1 MFDKYKWDKRLV
13 VHYRDNSEQH
23 QKIQKYINDFFK
35 KNSIDIEE
43 RKLKYIEIYDSKVTG
58 NLASSINK
66 NGYGLYLIGLDGSI
80 KKYSQSTDII
90 DNLFIVIDAMPMR
103 KGYLNQ

>member
-1 MFDKYKWDKRLV
+1 VIIL
-13 VHYRDNSEQH
+13 N
-23 QKIQKYINDFFK
+23 NTK
-35 KNSIDIEE
+35 KSRN
-43 RKLKYIEIYDSKVTG
+43 LKYIEIYDSKVTG

>member
-1 MFDKYKWDKRLV
+1 MFNKYKWDKRLV
-13 VHYRDNSEQH
+13 VHYRDNSDQH
-23 QKIQKYINDFFK
+23 QNIQKYINYFFE

-43 RKLKYIEIYDSKVTG
+43 RKIKYIEIFDCKVAG
-58 NLASSINK
+58 DLAFTINK

-90 DNLFIVIDAMPMR
+90 DNLFNIIDAMPMR